1 MWITFSKIWNI
12 GKKQLFSV
20 DMWITLWITK
30 KAESEKK
37 RQCKKISLK
46 VASVFECES

>member
-20 DMWITLWITK
+20 DMWITLWITQNGQRVR
-30 KAESEKK
+30 EKDPN
-37 RQCKKISLK
+37 RICVK
-46 VASVFECES
+46 VFRVFECES